1 MRISDWSSDVCSSDL
16 VALATPSWA
25 VCEGG
30 VDRARARQAF
40 AADLPDAVIQ
50 RRLKGGP
57 DGFALKIMRTQLPAI
72 RERLLDGMLVR
83 EGIVDRPALE
93 QSLNERN
100 LMCGRDYTDRKST
113 RLNSSH

>member
-57 DGFALKIMRTQLPAI
+57 DGFALTIMRTQLPAI
-72 RERLLDGMLVR
+72 RERLLDGTLVR

-100 LMCGRDYTDRKST
+100 LMYGQIGRA
-113 RLNSSH
+113 HV

>member
-1 MRISDWSSDVCSSDL
+1 M
-16 VALATPSWA
+16 
-25 VCEGG
+25 
-30 VDRARARQAF
+30 
-40 AADLPDAVIQ
+40 Q

-100 LMCGRDYTDRKST
+100 LMCGRDYT
-113 RLNSSH
+113 RLLQFLDTEAWAQHWLSRLPRRSEEHTSELQSLMRISYAVFCCKKTNI